1 MSRALSLRLRDL
13 SVRANGSRAIIGRDK
28 ELHRLVRILLKPAH
42 HHVALVGDPGVG
54 KSSVVEMLAQAMA
67 AQVIPQLPPKIYQ
80 LDTAPIQSL
89 FVAGDSARSCFEA
102 LSANLARLGEIIIV
116 IEDIQLLAADDPAR
130 LELTLELLQTITN
143 HAGVRLIVTS
153 TASAF
158 QRTFRDDYVF
168 GRTFVPLE
176 LGELDGSIITD
187 ILTNAVAHQG
197 LTMSTAAGELMINL
211 SRRYG
216 HGRALPDAAL
226 RLLEDVSAQITFD
239 GSCKIRAAD
248 IRAIVSEREGV
259 PLASL
264 DAKNQ
269 THLPQLEMRLNQA
282 VIGQE
287 AAIRTI
293 ARTITKAQLGL
304 SDSSRPRGS
313 FLVLGPSGVGKTE
326 TAKSLAEHV
335 YANPKALVR
344 LDMSEYSEAHSAVRL
359 IGSPPGYVGYEEGG
373 QLTSAVMRQ
382 PYSLILLDEIEK
394 AHPKLFDVFLQL
406 LDDGRLTD
414 SSGKT
419 ADFTQT
425 LLLATSNIGSQ
436 EIAAAFQN
444 GIDVT
449 APAFLQSELMPL
461 LLQHFRPEFINRFDA
476 ILVYQP
482 LSEAQLVRLAQR
494 ELAKL
499 EARLSTLGVTFN
511 VPDELLATLIHPHY
525 NPLFGARPV
534 KRLIASHFE
543 MPLSEHIIT
552 GALTGPV
559 MITGKEPWLE

>member
-1 MSRALSLRLRDL
+1 M
-13 SVRANGSRAIIGRDK
+13 VGRNK
-28 ELHRLVRILLKPAH
+28 EIQRLVRILLKPAH
-42 HHVALVGDPGVG
+42 HHVALVGDPGAG
-54 KSSVVEMLAQAMA
+54 KSSLVEMLAQAMA
-67 AQVIPQLPPKIYQ
+67 ARVIPQLPSKIYL

-102 LSANLARLGEIIIV
+102 LSANLARLGDIIIV
-116 IEDIQLLAADDPAR
+116 VEDIQLLAADDPAR
-130 LELTLELLQTITN
+130 LELTLELLQTIT
-143 HAGVRLIVTS
+143 HHPGVRLIVTS
-153 TASAF
+153 TSTAF
-158 QRTFRDDYVF
+158 ERTFRDDYVF
-168 GRTFVPLE
+168 GRLFAPLE
-176 LGELDGSIITD
+176 LAELEGPSITT
-187 ILTNAVAHQG
+187 ILTSAVAEQG
-197 LTMSTAAGELMINL
+197 LAMNSTALELMVDL

-226 RLLEDVSAQITFD
+226 RLLEEVSAQVTFD
-239 GSCKIRAAD
+239 GSHEIRTAD

-264 DAKNQ
+264 DIKKQ
-269 THLPQLEMRLNQA
+269 THLPQLEARLNQA
-282 VIGQE
+282 VIGQK

-359 IGSPPGYVGYEEGG
+359 IGSPPGYIGYEEGG
-373 QLTSAVMRQ
+373 QLTGAVMRQ

-394 AHPKLFDVFLQL
+394 AHSKLFDVFLQL

-414 SSGKT
+414 SGGKT

-436 EIAAAFQN
+436 EIATAFQN

-449 APAFLQSELMPL
+449 APAFLQSELIPL

-476 ILVYQP
+476 ILVYSP
-482 LSEAQLVRLAQR
+482 LSEAQLVALAQR

-499 EARLSTLGVTFN
+499 EARLSSLGVTFN
-511 VPDELLATLIHPHY
+511 VPDELLAALIHPQH

-534 KRLIASHFE
+534 KRLIATHFE
-543 MPLSEHIIT
+543 MPLAERIMN
-552 GALTGPV
+552 GQLTGP
-559 MITGKEPWLE
+559 MSITGKESWLVQ